1 MSRFKRE
8 HLNQNLVAKQRVSE
22 ESQDRLCEL
31 YDELEDLIELGSINP
46 NIVEVR
52 KVAEDIEKLEFEL
65 QRLWGFPEDANFHR
79 YWLSLDSCICPRMD
93 NLDIIYFGRG
103 KIINSKCPIHGV
115 KQWN

>member
-1 MSRFKRE
+1 MGTRFKRE
-8 HLNQNLVAKQRVSE
+8 YLNQNLIAKQGVSE
-22 ESQDRLCEL
+22 ENQDRLCEL

-79 YWLSLDSCICPRMD
+79 YWLSLDKCKCPQD

-103 KIINSKCPIHGV
+103 KIINMNCPLHGT
-115 KQWN
+115 QQ